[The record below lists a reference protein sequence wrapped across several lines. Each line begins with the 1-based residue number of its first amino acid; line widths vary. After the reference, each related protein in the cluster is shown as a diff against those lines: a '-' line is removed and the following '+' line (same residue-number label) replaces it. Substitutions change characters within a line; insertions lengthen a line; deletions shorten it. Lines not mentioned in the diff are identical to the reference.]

1 MFRWYRYST
10 RCYVY
15 MPDLPVSVNIERGD
29 EFRNH
34 SWFKRGWTLQELI
47 APTSVEF
54 FAKDGV
60 RLGDKNM
67 LKSQIQEITGIPVS
81 LLQGTSD
88 VSSFDTEERFRWAA
102 KRQTT
107 RGEDLAYCLLGIFG
121 ISMSI
126 HYGEGE
132 EEATRRLKAKVFKSK
147 QRHDEWRKRVEN
159 RIWQVPFERNPCFTG
174 RTAELDHIHR
184 QLFTQHHTAKVAITG
199 LGGIGKTQL
208 VIELLFR
215 LRDEYQD
222 CSFLWIPATTNESLL
237 QAYRKAA
244 QELCIPG
251 WDDKE
256 TDVTQLVQSHLSNEN
271 AGRTVL
277 VFDNADDIGIWVK
290 QRTPKARRM
299 LDCLPK
305 GDHVS
310 ILFTTRTTELAIK
323 LISKRECLVELP
335 EIGKRDGKELFRKL
349 LVKQDL
355 LNNEDDVVAL
365 LKWLTYLPLAIVQA
379 SMYINQN
386 KCDLQTYLSLLS
398 EQEEDVVELL
408 SYDFEGHGRQD
419 SDGKNP
425 IATTWLISFVKI
437 RERDALAADYLSFM
451 ACVDTKNIPQL
462 LLPPGP
468 SRKTKTDALGTL
480 QGYSFITIPSV
491 DAAINIHR
499 LSHRKISGSIGGRWP

>member
-1 MFRWYRYST
+1 
-10 RCYVY
+10 
-15 MPDLPVSVNIERGD
+15 MPDLSVSVNIERGD
-29 EFRNH
+29 AFRNH

-47 APTSVEF
+47 APVSVEF
-54 FAKDGV
+54 FAKGGV

-88 VSSFDTEERFRWAA
+88 VSNFDTEERFRWTE

-126 HYGEGE
+126 HYGE
-132 EEATRRLKAKVFKSK
+132 
-147 QRHDEWRKRVEN
+147 VEN

-174 RTAELDHIHR
+174 RTAELEHIRR

-222 CSFLWIPATTNESLL
+222 CSFLWIPATTDESLS

-244 QELCIPG
+244 QELRIPG

-256 TDVTQLVQSHLSNEN
+256 VDVKQLVQGYISNKN
-271 AGRTVL
+271 TGRTVL

-290 QRTPKARRM
+290 RPTPEARRL

-310 ILFTTRTTELAIK
+310 ILVTTRTRELAIK

-335 EIGKRDGKELFRKL
+335 EIGERDGKELFLKL
-349 LVKQDL
+349 LINQDL
-355 LNNEDDVVAL
+355 LSNEDDVVAL
-365 LKWLTYLPLAIVQA
+365 LQWLTYLPLAIVQA

-425 IATTWLISFVKI
+425 IATTWLISFAKI

-451 ACVDTKNIPQL
+451 ACVDTKDIPQS

-480 QGYSFITIPSV
+480 QGYSFITIRSA
-491 DAAINIHR
+491 DAAIDIHR
-499 LSHRKISGSIGGRWP
+499 LVHLATRNWLRKEGLLPSWTGRATARLVA